1 MQDMF
6 LLRKLSEIDSK
17 TPIPPGAKTA
27 QPNQS
32 TMSRMVKSMKSTSMV
47 GLHSV
52 GKKREEER
60 INMENMNLANRM
72 VKLPPVISQRKLE

>member
-1 MQDMF
+1 MF

-47 GLHSV
+47 G
-52 GKKREEER
+52 KQFCQ
-60 INMENMNLANRM
+60 I
-72 VKLPPVISQRKLE
+72 

>member
-1 MQDMF
+1 MF

-32 TMSRMVKSMKSTSMV
+32 TMSRMVKSVKSASMV
-47 GLHSV
+47 GKTYLNS
-52 GKKREEER
+52 
-60 INMENMNLANRM
+60 N
-72 VKLPPVISQRKLE
+72 ISAYECPY